1 MASVIGVNRK
11 ARYEYEILETILAGI
26 VLSGPEIK
34 QLRAGRFSLNE
45 AFAKIEGGEAW
56 LFALHIPP
64 YESAGLRNYDPI
76 RKRKLL
82 LQRKEIHYLHAQTQ
96 QKGMALVPLRLVLQ
110 HGFAKVEIGIGRGK
124 REFDKRQAIAK
135 KEARRE
141 AERARKQVRFPIPRR
156 EGR

>member
-124 REFDKRQAIAK
+124 REFDKRQSIAK

-141 AERARKQVRFPIPRR
+141 AERARKQVRFPIPRKDR
-156 EGR
+156 R